1 MLHYVVYLP
10 TSFWVKLLTSLLAI
24 QLADLLPK
32 VFIVFVEKGNVHDI
46 SLRLLGLVV
55 ISWGIP
61 TLHLGVSL
69 SERFFLGRALYLLL
83 VIE

>member
-10 TSFWVKLLTSLLAI
+10 TGFWVKLLTSLLAI

-46 SLRLLGLVV
+46 SLGLLGLVV

-69 SERFFLGRALYLLL
+69 NERFFLGRALYLLL